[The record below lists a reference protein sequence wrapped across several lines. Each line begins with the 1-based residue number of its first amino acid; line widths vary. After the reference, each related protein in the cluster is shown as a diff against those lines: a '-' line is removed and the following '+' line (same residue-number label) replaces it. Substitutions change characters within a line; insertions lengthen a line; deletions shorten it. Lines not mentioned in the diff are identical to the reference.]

1 MIFKQVVLGQQD
13 IDMQNNVTEFF
24 LCCCSVTVV
33 LEPKKR
39 KSLTASTSPTP
50 QAYFICH
57 EMEMIRPDAMNLVF

>member
-13 IDMQNNVTEFF
+13 IDTQNSVIEFF
-24 LCCCSVTVV
+24 LCCCLVAVV

-39 KSLTASTSPTP
+39 KSVTASTPPTP

-57 EMEMIRPDAMNLVF
+57 EMKIIRPDAMNLVF

>member
-39 KSLTASTSPTP
+39 KSLTASTSPP
-50 QAYFICH
+50 SKPILFV
-57 EMEMIRPDAMNLVF
+57 MKWKW

>member
-1 MIFKQVVLGQQD
+1 
-13 IDMQNNVTEFF
+13 MQNNVIELF
-24 LCCCSVTVV
+24 LCSYSVAVV

-39 KSLTASTSPTP
+39 KSVPASTAVPAP